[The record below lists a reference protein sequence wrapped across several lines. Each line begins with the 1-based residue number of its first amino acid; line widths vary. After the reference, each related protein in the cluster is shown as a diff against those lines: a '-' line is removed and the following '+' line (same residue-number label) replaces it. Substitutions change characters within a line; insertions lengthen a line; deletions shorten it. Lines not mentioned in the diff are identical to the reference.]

1 MISLTKSKRPS
12 ESMLRL
18 KTKKINAAS
27 NEKILSFAGSW
38 RELDATAFKELTTE
52 LDVRRKKGSR
62 KRN

>member
-1 MISLTKSKRPS
+1 MISLTKSKRSS